1 MTDAVTAAEVVRR
14 MRVMPLRG
22 AVIVIHGA
30 GRRGCRLGAAVEQ
43 WAATLPAGNLD
54 EAMQALR
61 FPVRLPD

>member
-1 MTDAVTAAEVVRR
+1 MTDAVIAAEVARR

-30 GRRGCRLGAAVEQ
+30 GRRGHRLAGSVEQ
-43 WAATLPAGNLD
+43 WAATLPAGSLD
-54 EAMQALR
+54 EALHALR

>member
-22 AVIVIHGA
+22 AVIAIHGA
-30 GRRGCRLGAAVEQ
+30 GQPGCRLAGSIEQ

-54 EAMQALR
+54 EAMHALR
-61 FPVRLPD
+61 FPVRLPG